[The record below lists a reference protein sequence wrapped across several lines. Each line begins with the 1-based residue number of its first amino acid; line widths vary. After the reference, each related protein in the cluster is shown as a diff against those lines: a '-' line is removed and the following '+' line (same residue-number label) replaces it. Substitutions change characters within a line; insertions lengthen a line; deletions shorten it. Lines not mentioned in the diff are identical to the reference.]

1 MVCHMVEVENNLGRS
16 LVIDLT
22 AEGDNKFKQVDHRS
36 IDHIIFR
43 NVKYVLKKGAKAAE
57 EEEYKK
63 DAPKWNSSGLALG
76 NWFSGTRYFQAVSTS
91 GDEVTCKSQGQEIV
105 ISKDILEYEMNNA
118 NVFQK
123 EETLPLTQVATKL
136 TEANATAF
144 TACFT
149 TKVDEKAVQEKLAS
163 VKAATL
169 KDPAAAKALAKEL
182 LLGKETT
189 IIGRLSKAEG
199 RMGRSLV
206 IDLPTQGYR
215 QIDHRTLKHLVI
227 DNVKYA
233 VKK

>member
-1 MVCHMVEVENNLGRS
+1 M
-16 LVIDLT
+16 
-22 AEGDNKFKQVDHRS
+22 
-36 IDHIIFR
+36 
-43 NVKYVLKKGAKAAE
+43 
-57 EEEYKK
+57 
-63 DAPKWNSSGLALG
+63 
-76 NWFSGTRYFQAVSTS
+76 
-91 GDEVTCKSQGQEIV
+91 
-105 ISKDILEYEMNNA
+105 ISKDILEYEMNSA
-118 NVFQK
+118 NVYAR

-163 VKAATL
+163 VKAAAL
-169 KDPAAAKALAKEL
+169 KDPAYAKALAKEV

-189 IIGRLSKAEG
+189 IVGRLSRAEG

-215 QIDHRTLKHLVI
+215 QIDHRTLKHLII

-233 VKK
+233 IKK